1 MSLYLAIDAGG
12 TNTTCVL
19 ADDRTILARTQT
31 GSIKRM
37 RVSAE
42 EASRNLSEALD
53 ALEYSSGI
61 KIASVDAVCI
71 GTAGETVDLVVDWID
86 SEIRRSAPHAKLL
99 ILGDVEI
106 ALEAAFPGTRGVLAL
121 AGTGSNICG
130 RTASGRTFRAGGYG
144 PVIADQGS
152 GYWIGRE
159 GLRAAFLATDRGE
172 YTLLMDAIAAAWG
185 LTTAEQI
192 IAFAHTTPPPDLSR
206 LSRIVTNCAD
216 EGDAVARSV
225 LERGGQDLGELVRMV
240 LRRIRQSE
248 AEEGKEQG
256 TMPGV
261 AVAGSILQH
270 VTTVREAMI
279 ASLCELGEDIEVKT
293 DAIDPVLGALWRA
306 RQMMNA

>member
-1 MSLYLAIDAGG
+1 M
-12 TNTTCVL
+12 
-19 ADDRTILARTQT
+19 
-31 GSIKRM
+31 
-37 RVSAE
+37 
-42 EASRNLSEALD
+42 
-53 ALEYSSGI
+53 
-61 KIASVDAVCI
+61 
-71 GTAGETVDLVVDWID
+71 
-86 SEIRRSAPHAKLL
+86 
-99 ILGDVEI
+99 
-106 ALEAAFPGTRGVLAL
+106 
-121 AGTGSNICG
+121 
-130 RTASGRTFRAGGYG
+130 
-144 PVIADQGS
+144 IADQGS

-225 LERGGQDLGELVRMV
+225 LERGGQDLGELVRIV